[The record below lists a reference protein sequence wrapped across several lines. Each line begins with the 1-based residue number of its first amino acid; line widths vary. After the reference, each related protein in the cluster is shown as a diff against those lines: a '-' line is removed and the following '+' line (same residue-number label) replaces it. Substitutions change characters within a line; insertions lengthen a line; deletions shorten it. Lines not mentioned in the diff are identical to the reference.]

1 MIKIGSCL
9 GCLGAIGRLVY
20 SGAIVDQVESLTGL
34 PPRYDQYVRRGL
46 SRRSLLRL
54 ALSAPAIAGLSWAA
68 VVVNADRASAQ
79 GIVDVESFRDGVR
92 TDDEILAAAFDAASA
107 GGEVRF
113 GQSVTYTLT
122 TTLAPDL
129 TDKPGLVINGRGAT
143 IYAPST
149 VGVIFSPQGTSF
161 PVESQP
167 ALTAAIPTQTR
178 TLRVSSTSGMQPG
191 DLVQIFSAELF
202 DGDTNTGGE
211 IRQEM
216 ARIESIPDANTIVLQ
231 ARTWNTYSTAGYSV
245 KLAHYRP
252 VRDLT
257 IKDLTVASD
266 RASAKC
272 VGLQTSYFDG
282 LTYSNVRAYSCAGY
296 GLDAY
301 GGFNLMATGCR
312 ATKCSLESWENL
324 PEGIGPAGYGFH
336 TAAVHGVAWI
346 SCSGTANRHSFDA
359 HKTRDLLVQ
368 GCTAEDDKSSGIS
381 THGVDT
387 AKIVD
392 NTVRESGGGIV
403 VRGTNNTI
411 VGNSILGVI
420 IGEESAYQSFV
431 NGIYVGIYGGQQ
443 GAGGYCGTNLVIDN
457 NYVDVSG
464 ADYLA
469 VQTSPDGIRVD
480 SPAINAKITNNTIKG
495 FPQRGIALRGN
506 GNASVL
512 ISRNRIDCSSQQDIV
527 DGPRNRPAIYLKPVG
542 TSSSFVSTDI
552 QIDDN
557 TVFSWD
563 PNVGIVVAGGSTRS
577 PVSNDIR
584 IGRNTVSVISL
595 DDGYYGPK
603 IKVDGNRTQIGE
615 PSVVRLEP

>member
-1 MIKIGSCL
+1 VS
-9 GCLGAIGRLVY
+9 
-20 SGAIVDQVESLTGL
+20 
-34 PPRYDQYVRRGL
+34 RGL
-46 SRRSLLRL
+46 SRRKLLRL
-54 ALSAPAIAGLSWAA
+54 ALFGPAVAGLSCAA
-68 VVVNADRASAQ
+68 IVTNAHKASASSV
-79 GIVDVESFRDGVR
+79 IDVESFRDGLR
-92 TDDEILAAAFDAASA
+92 TDNEILAAAFDAASA

-113 GQSVTYTLT
+113 GQDVTYTLAAT
-122 TTLAPDL
+122 FAPDL

-149 VGVIFSPQGTSF
+149 VGVIFSPQGTRF
-161 PVESQP
+161 PVEFQP
-167 ALTAAIPTQTR
+167 KLTAAITTQTR
-178 TLRVSSTSGMQPG
+178 TLTVSGTTGMQPG
-191 DLVQIFSAELF
+191 DLVQILSDELF
-202 DGDTNTGGE
+202 DEETNTGGE

-216 ARIESIPDANTIVLQ
+216 ARIASIPDANTIVLQ
-231 ARTWNTYSTAGYSV
+231 APTWNTYSTNGYSV
-245 KLAHYRP
+245 ELAHYRP

-272 VGLQTSYFDG
+272 AGLQTSYFDG
-282 LTYSNVRAYSCAGY
+282 LTYSNVLAYGCAGY
-296 GLDAY
+296 GIDAY
-301 GGFNLMATGCR
+301 GGFNLMATECR

-346 SCSGTANRHSFDA
+346 SCFGTANRHSFDA

-411 VGNSILGVI
+411 IGNSVLGVI
-420 IGEESAYQSFV
+420 IGAESAYQSFV

-443 GAGGYCGTNLVIDN
+443 GAGGHCGTNLVIDN
-457 NYVDVSG
+457 NYIDVSG
-464 ADYLA
+464 PEFVAE
-469 VQTSPDGIRVD
+469 QTSPDGIRVD
-480 SPAINAKITNNTIKG
+480 SPAINARITNNTIKG

-527 DGPRNRPAIYLKPVG
+527 DGPRNRPAIYVKPVG
-542 TSSSFVSTDI
+542 TSSSFVSTDV

-563 PNVGIVVAGGSTRS
+563 PNVGIVVAGGSTKK

-595 DDGYYGPK
+595 DDGYYGPR